1 MAAETPQQKA
11 KLLVHEYRL
20 LLMESDSEYGEE
32 ILVSM
37 LSKKA
42 ALIAVE
48 QIINTLYEYHYDS
61 QSGAY
66 EFWQEVKTEIETYGK
81 SNP

>member
-1 MAAETPQQKA
+1 
-11 KLLVHEYRL
+11 
-20 LLMESDSEYGEE
+20 MESDSEYGEE